1 MSATLFLG
9 IDGGATKTRAVIV
22 DASGTVQGE
31 GAAGCGNHSAIGFAA
46 ATANIH
52 AATTAAMQAAGGTFP
67 VTAARIGLAGVDRP
81 ADHARFAPVFAS
93 FATVVAL
100 SNDAELAL
108 TALPDAVGVVLIAGT
123 GSIAFGVDN
132 TGARARAG
140 GWGWRI
146 GDEGSGYAIGRQAL
160 QAASQ
165 AADGRGAMTTLLP
178 AILAHWQLAQPA
190 DLIGRVYGDGGI
202 ANAEVAD
209 LAQLVVLQ
217 AREGDAAARRIVR
230 TAADNLAR
238 TVLAVAAALDFADHP
253 LPLACVGGL
262 LTPPTGLRAMV
273 VRRLRLRRLVSPVA
287 VVTDPAM
294 SAARA
299 ARFLIHNR
307 RTLTDA

>member
-1 MSATLFLG
+1 MSAPLFLG
-9 IDGGATKTRAVIV
+9 IDGGATKTRAVVV

-31 GAAGCGNHSAIGFAA
+31 GAAGCGNHSAVGFAA

-52 AATTAAMQAAGGTFP
+52 AAATAAMQVAGETFP

-93 FATVVAL
+93 FATVIAL

-123 GSIAFGVDN
+123 GSIAFGVDT
-132 TGARARAG
+132 TGAQARAG

-146 GDEGSGYAIGRQAL
+146 GDEGSGYAMGRQAL
-160 QAASQ
+160 QAASH
-165 AADGRGAMTTLLP
+165 AADGRGAMTTLLS
-178 AILAHWQLAQPA
+178 AILAHWQLTQPA
-190 DLIGRVYGDGGI
+190 DLIGHVYSDGGI
-202 ANAEVAD
+202 ANVEVAD

-217 AREGDAAARRIVR
+217 AQAGDATAQRIVR
-230 TAADNLAR
+230 TAADDLAR

-253 LPLACVGGL
+253 LPLACAGGL
-262 LTPPTGLRAMV
+262 LTQPTGLRAMV
-273 VRRLRLRRLVSPVA
+273 VRRLRVRRLVSPVA
-287 VVTDPAM
+287 VVSDPAM

-299 ARFLIHNR
+299 ARLLIHNW
-307 RTLTDA
+307 RTPTDA

>member
-1 MSATLFLG
+1 MNAPLFLG

-22 DASGTVQGE
+22 DASGTVRGE
-31 GAAGCGNHSAIGFAA
+31 GAAGCGNHSAVGFAV
-46 ATANIH
+46 ATVNIH
-52 AATTAAMQAAGGTFP
+52 AAASAAMQVAGGTFP
-67 VTAARIGLAGVDRP
+67 VIAARIGLAGVDRP

-132 TGARARAG
+132 TGAQARAG

-146 GDEGSGYAIGRQAL
+146 GDEGSGYAMGRQAL

-190 DLIGRVYGDGGI
+190 DLIGHVYSDGGI
-202 ANAEVAD
+202 ANVEVAD

-217 AREGDAAARRIVR
+217 AQAGDATARRIVR
-230 TAADNLAR
+230 TAADDLAR

-253 LPLACVGGL
+253 LPLACAGGL
-262 LTPPTGLRAMV
+262 LTQPTGLRAMV
-273 VRRLRLRRLVSPVA
+273 VRRLRVRRLVSPVA

-299 ARFLIHNR
+299 ARVLIHNR
-307 RTLTDA
+307 RTPTDA